1 MARRVRLWVDHTK
14 CVGSTICTQIA
25 PKVFALN
32 ENRQSTVIRP
42 DGDTADRIRKAAS
55 ECPVSA
61 IVLVDA
67 QSGERVFP

>member
-1 MARRVRLWVDHTK
+1 MECRLRVSVDHEK
-14 CVGSTICTQIA
+14 CVGSTMCVQVA
-25 PKVFALN
+25 PKVFALD

-55 ECPVSA
+55 ECPLSA